1 MKICICTNGR
11 PHEGGVNSFIKLMC
25 DSLEL
30 MGHQTNV
37 ITLFGISK
45 YRKARNAFVD
55 KTDTFLKNSPWKT
68 FIVYNLSKLILC
80 FWLTFYYVFKKWD
93 IIFAQDVSVVNAS
106 RLVRFLFKIPVVLMI
121 HGSMTLALV
130 HQDKIEKEGFIW
142 RFMINEEKKAYQT
155 AQAIISNSDYSTK
168 KYVLSVSSGVKNIS
182 VIRSLIDERMIYRDP
197 EIRKTQREKLKIS
210 PNAFVI
216 LFVGRLTELKG
227 GIYLLLALKQLAS
240 EENIILIYAGDG
252 PEKPKLLECVEKH
265 GLEDKVKILGNIPYD
280 RINQVYNIA
289 DVLVVPSITI
299 GDSQEPMGMV
309 ALEGMAVQIPI
320 IVSNIGGLVELVK
333 DGYNGFRVP
342 EKNPDALA
350 QAILKIKNNPSLA
363 KTLSSNGAEEIKKN
377 YTMKAGAQKFIK
389 VFQDVLSK

>member
-11 PHEGGVNSFIKLMC
+11 PHEGGVNSFIKLMS
-25 DSLEL
+25 DSLGL

-45 YRKARNAFVD
+45 YRKTRNTFVD

-80 FWLTFYYVFKKWD
+80 FWLTFYYIFKRWD
-93 IIFAQDVSVVNAS
+93 VIFAQDVSVVNAG
-106 RLVRFLFKIPVVLMI
+106 RLVRFLFKVPVVLMI
-121 HGSMTLALV
+121 HGSMTLALI

-168 KYVLSVSSGVKNIS
+168 KYVLSVSSGTKNIS

-197 EIRKTQREKLKIS
+197 EIRKTQREKLKIP

-240 EENIILIYAGDG
+240 EKNVVLVYAGDG
-252 PEKPKLLECVEKH
+252 PEKPRLLEYIEKQ
-265 GLEDKVKILGNIPYD
+265 GLKNRVKILGNIPYD

-289 DVLVVPSITI
+289 DVLVVPSITV

-309 ALEGMAVQIPI
+309 ALEGMAVQIPV

-333 DGYNGFRVP
+333 DNYNGFQVP

-350 QAILKIKNNPSLA
+350 QAILKIKNNPSLT
-363 KTLSSNGAEEIKKN
+363 KTLSLNGAEEIKKN
-377 YTMKAGAQKFIK
+377 YTMMAGAQKFIK
-389 VFQDVLSK
+389 VFQSVLSK